1 MTEHMTDTKGNLT
14 QSESYTAYLLDHFNE
29 WESMGLWPRQEST
42 LESRLEAAYKLLA
55 GVFSFSR
62 GGILWWHQNQL
73 EVMAGSDV
81 SDLLGDM
88 EFAHF
93 TEWDQGQRTVQQ
105 PEMGNFAYLNQTNP
119 NQTNPNQTVLNQQ
132 QCEFFSK
139 SVQRPEDYSDT
150 QIDNIDNIDIDATQ
164 ILYTQIDTETGPE
177 LWGSLRLER
186 IGVLLGVLWWVRP
199 VALGPLLDL
208 ERQLLERFKPA
219 LAWWLESQHFLQKF
233 NEQHQKVE
241 SLLALGIHAERQN
254 RRQLRQLSALHALG
268 LDVVAQHDSQQLLQ
282 QTLELAQELLDTEIG
297 GYFAVVSGPLG
308 WPSLELKIKVGEYN
322 LEVGQRFRAD
332 GPLRKML
339 EQGRS
344 LSIPKAMHTEGLEQL
359 GGPYHSLLFAPLKV
373 KSEVVGVLCLG
384 YRLES
389 MEFTD
394 TDLELLERFA
404 ALAAVALS
412 NAHLLEELGQ
422 AEKKIRARAELLE
435 GLGQLSQVLS
445 SELELDRLYDAM
457 VEQAVDL
464 FKADVGALYLY
475 QASFQQASFQQAS
488 SEQTKTQQL
497 ERVGQVGTSMA
508 QSLTLPHTLR
518 YGLDTSGKAY
528 YGNPNNLMWQQA
540 WLMDR
545 PLERSSMMVSLGSP
559 QQPLGILLLG
569 DSVGTQDFTGDDLEA
584 FERYAA
590 LAKVALENARLYTL
604 ARRAEADSRRRA
616 ELLEALT
623 EMSRELSGELELEK
637 LYDSILE
644 RVATLFEAD
653 QAILYLREPR
663 GEINPEINPARIKKV
678 NYNYTL
684 VRQLGKDAAQNI
696 RMGEGLLG
704 EMLLTGQDCV
714 LGDYQVWASR
724 YHKKTVAPYR
734 SFMLVTLGPREKPL
748 GVLMVADTLYL
759 ERFAQDDLEL
769 LGRFAS
775 IATVAL
781 ENARL
786 YTQEQQ
792 RLRFERLR
800 SHISSSVTPS
810 RSSKEFCERLLEEIR
825 QAYHYEHIA
834 IYSLEEGML
843 HCQAVIGYQA
853 PFLQMSL
860 DFGINGRVARTGIS
874 VLSTRAFED
883 PDWKKSDPDLDQIVC
898 VPIRVANKILGT
910 LCVESNLERPL
921 GSSDLEQLSQ
931 IAESVSFAF
940 ENARLYESLKRR
952 SAELERAIQE
962 AEYAATHDVLTR
974 LPNRRAFERDV
985 REVIEYSKAE
995 DRPFVLAVVDLAGFK
1010 AINDRIGHTAGDH
1023 ALQRIAHVLAAVC
1036 PKAYR
1041 VGGDE
1046 FHMILEMPSTRAYSL
1061 AQYVVER
1068 VEALEFD
1075 KGLRISPNIGLAE
1088 YPSETDNLDALQ
1100 TLADHRMYSAKK
1112 LGRPLLG
1119 MGAD

>member
-1 MTEHMTDTKGNLT
+1 MTNTKGDFS
-14 QSESYTAYLLDHFNE
+14 QSATKTAHLLNHFDE
-29 WESMGLWPRQEST
+29 WEAVGLWPRQEST
-42 LESRLEAAYKLLA
+42 LESRLEAAFSLLSETLNFA
-55 GVFSFSR
+55 R
-62 GGILWWHQNQL
+62 GGVQWWHQ
-73 EVMAGSDV
+73 EVFETLVGHDVESHLPERTPFHLVMDHPAGNSNKSPIDKPIHNYGD
-81 SDLLGDM
+81 SHIAASALLPP
-88 EFAHF
+88 
-93 TEWDQGQRTVQQ
+93 DQIS
-105 PEMGNFAYLNQTNP
+105 
-119 NQTNPNQTVLNQQ
+119 QQ
-132 QCEFFSK
+132 QHNFFLNASQ
-139 SVQRPEDYSDT
+139 VAEDFT
-150 QIDNIDNIDIDATQ
+150 FLQ
-164 ILYTQIDTETGPE
+164 TETE
-177 LWGSLRLER
+177 EWGSLRLER
-186 IGVLLGVLWWVRP
+186 MGQLLGLLWWVRP
-199 VALGPLLDL
+199 LNLGPLN
-208 ERQLLERFKPA
+208 ETEIQLLERFQPT
-219 LAWWLESQHFLQKF
+219 LAWWLESQEVHQKLAD
-233 NEQHQKVE
+233 QHQKIE
-241 SLLALGIHAERQN
+241 SLLTLGIHSERQN

-268 LDVVAQHDSQQLLQ
+268 LDVVAQHDPAQLLH
-282 QTLELAQELLDTEIG
+282 QTLELAKDLLDTEIG
-297 GYFAVVSGPLG
+297 GYFEVVSGPLG
-308 WPSLELKIKVGEYN
+308 WPSLELKIKIGEYD
-322 LEVGQRFRAD
+322 LEVGQRFRSD

-344 LSIPKAMHTEGLEQL
+344 LYIPNAMQTEGLEQL
-359 GGPYHSLLFAPLKV
+359 GGPYHSLLFAPLRV
-373 KSEVVGVLCLG
+373 KTKVVGVLCLG

-389 MEFTD
+389 MAFTE

-412 NAHLLEELGQ
+412 NAHLLEELSQ
-422 AEKKIRARAELLE
+422 AEKQIRARANLLE
-435 GLGQLSQVLS
+435 GLGQLSQALS

-457 VEQAVDL
+457 VEQAVSL

-475 QASFQQASFQQAS
+475 QQNNP
-488 SEQTKTQQL
+488 TL
-497 ERVGQVGTSMA
+497 ERVGQVGTSVV
-508 QSLTLPHTLR
+508 QTLTLPLNRR
-518 YGLDTSGKAY
+518 YGMDSSGRAY
-528 YGNPNNLMWQQA
+528 YGSFDNIVWQQA

-569 DSVGTQDFTGDDLEA
+569 DSQGTKDYSGDDLEA

-644 RVATLFEAD
+644 RAATLFEAD

-663 GEINPEINPARIKKV
+663 AE
-678 NYNYTL
+678 TLSL
-684 VRQLGKDAAQNI
+684 VRQLGQGASKNI
-696 RMGEGLLG
+696 RIGEGLIG
-704 EMLLTGQDCV
+704 ELLLIGQDCV
-714 LGDYQVWASR
+714 LGDYLAWASQR
-724 YHKKTVAPYR
+724 KVIKVSPYR
-734 SFMLVTLGPREKPL
+734 SFMLVTLGPRERPIGAL
-748 GVLMVADTLYL
+748 VVADTLYL

-792 RLRFERLR
+792 RSRFEQLR
-800 SHISSSVTPS
+800 SHISSSVAPS
-810 RSSKEFCERLLEEIR
+810 RSSKEFSERLLEEIR
-825 QAYHYEHIA
+825 QAYHYQHIS

-843 HCQAVIGYQA
+843 HCQAVVGYQN

-860 DFGINGRVARTGIS
+860 DFGINGRVARTGLPAL
-874 VLSTRAFED
+874 VNSTVQD
-883 PDWKKSDPDLDQIVC
+883 PDWQQADAGLNQLVC
-898 VPIRVANKILGT
+898 VPIQVANKILGT

-921 GSSDLEQLSQ
+921 GPSDLEQLSQ
-931 IAESVSFAF
+931 ITESVAFAF

-985 REVIEYSKAE
+985 REVIDYSKDE
-995 DRPFVLAVVDLAGFK
+995 ERPFVLAVIDLAGFK

-1046 FHMILEMPSTRAYSL
+1046 FLMILEMPLSRAYSL
-1061 AQYVVER
+1061 APYIVER

-1100 TLADHRMYSAKK
+1100 TLADHRMYRAKK
-1112 LGRPLLG
+1112 LGRPLLE
-1119 MGAD
+1119 MGAN

>member
-1 MTEHMTDTKGNLT
+1 MGDNMSDFV
-14 QSESYTAYLLDHFNE
+14 QSD
-29 WESMGLWPRQEST
+29 
-42 LESRLEAAYKLLA
+42 
-55 GVFSFSR
+55 
-62 GGILWWHQNQL
+62 L
-73 EVMAGSDV
+73 EVS
-81 SDLLGDM
+81 
-88 EFAHF
+88 
-93 TEWDQGQRTVQQ
+93 Q
-105 PEMGNFAYLNQTNP
+105 
-119 NQTNPNQTVLNQQ
+119 VLNQFKDWEALGMWPSAEAPLESIVGVAYSRLASALKVTRGGVQWLHQGILETLAGDGWDTHENAPWPLHQ
-132 QCEFFSK
+132 QDQYEQQQQQQFFLTALEQGAAARFLQTDSECCG
-139 SVQRPEDYSDT
+139 VLP
-150 QIDNIDNIDIDATQ
+150 
-164 ILYTQIDTETGPE
+164 
-177 LWGSLRLER
+177 LER
-186 IGVLLGVLWWVRP
+186 GGHLLGLVWWVRP
-199 VALGPLLDL
+199 LAFGPLSTS
-208 ERQLLERFKPA
+208 ESELLERYRPM
-219 LAWWLESQHFLQKF
+219 LTWWLEGQNQHTQLI
-233 NEQHQKVE
+233 EQQEHID
-241 SLLALGIHAERQN
+241 SLIALGIYAERQN

-268 LDVVAQHDSQQLLQ
+268 LDVVAQHDPHQLLK
-282 QTLELAQELLDTEIG
+282 QTLELAKDLLDTEIG
-297 GYFAVVSGPLG
+297 GYFSVVPGLLG
-308 WPSLELKIKVGEYN
+308 WPSLELKIKVGEYD
-322 LEVGQRFRAD
+322 LEVGQRFRTY

-344 LSIPKAMHTEGLEQL
+344 LCIPNALETEGLEQL
-359 GGPYHSLLFAPLKV
+359 GGPYHSLLFAPLRV
-373 KSEVVGVLCLG
+373 KTKVVGILCLG
-384 YRLES
+384 YRFEN

-412 NAHLLEELGQ
+412 NAQLLEELGQ
-422 AEKKIRARAELLE
+422 AEKQLRARASLLE
-435 GLGQLSQVLS
+435 GLGKLSQALS
-445 SELELDRLYDAM
+445 SELELDRLYNSM
-457 VEQAVDL
+457 VEQAVVL
-464 FKADVGALYLY
+464 FKADAGALYLY
-475 QASFQQASFQQAS
+475 QSLINVTTNTPIHTNPTALASAPS
-488 SEQTKTQQL
+488 QL
-497 ERVGQVGTSMA
+497 ERVGQVGS
-508 QSLTLPHTLR
+508 TLVQTLVLPAHVR
-518 YGLDTSGKAY
+518 YGLDSSGKAY
-528 YGNPNNLMWQQA
+528 YGNSNNGVWQQA

-559 QQPLGILLLG
+559 HQPIGILILG
-569 DSVGTQDFTGDDLEA
+569 DSVGSRDFSSDDLEA

-644 RVATLFEAD
+644 RAATLFEAD
-653 QAILYLREPR
+653 QAILYLREAR
-663 GEINPEINPARIKKV
+663 GDSFG
-678 NYNYTL
+678 L
-684 VRQLGKDAAQNI
+684 VRQLGQDAAKQI
-696 RMGEGLLG
+696 LIGEGLLG

-714 LGDYQVWASR
+714 LGDYQVWAGKR
-724 YHKKTVAPYR
+724 KKRKHAPYR
-734 SFMLVTLGPREKPL
+734 SFMMVTLGPRERPL
-748 GVLMVADTLYL
+748 GVLVIADTLYL

-800 SHISSSVTPS
+800 AHISSSVTPT
-810 RSSKEFCERLLEEIR
+810 RSSREFSERLLEEIR
-825 QAYHYEHIA
+825 QAYHYQHIS
-834 IYSLEEGML
+834 IYSLEEGIL
-843 HCQAVIGYQA
+843 HCQAVIGYQN
-853 PFLQMSL
+853 PFSKMSL
-860 DFGINGRVARTGIS
+860 DFGINGRVARTGLPALVNS
-874 VLSTRAFED
+874 PSED
-883 PDWKKSDPDLDQIVC
+883 PDWEQADSGLDQLVC
-898 VPIRVANKILGT
+898 VPIRVADKILGT

-921 GSSDLEQLSQ
+921 AHGDLDQLSQ

-940 ENARLYESLKRR
+940 ENARLYESLARR

-962 AEYAATHDVLTR
+962 AEYSATHDVLTR

-985 REVIEYSKAE
+985 RDAIAHAKEEE
-995 DRPFVLAVVDLAGFK
+995 RPFVLAVVDLAGFK

-1046 FHMILEMPSTRAYSL
+1046 FMMILEMPLARAYSL
-1061 AQYVVER
+1061 AQYIVER

-1112 LGRPLLG
+1112 LGRPLLE
-1119 MGAD
+1119 MGTN